1 LLHAQ
6 LALLIIVTSLIV
18 AQPVWSEDAQKV
30 DPAANRDNRL
40 LRGSVE
46 DAEQRKLQG
55 STNESTLRISRPSAD
70 LNGEQALRAK
80 TPTNSPSIPVLGVS
94 QPQPSVRNVDQ
105 GNRQPLGLNVN
116 QSNRPPLGLLGM
128 YLLCSENAGSP
139 FYITN
144 VFPPSQLNQYGIQPG
159 DLLIQING
167 GSPFAYLRTAHPVT
181 PGDTI
186 TLKFEHLGIARTVSA
201 QLLDMRQFSPFLGAY
216 SQWAQGHVSFLK
228 EHHDQYRSCA
238 LF

>member
-1 LLHAQ
+1 LLYAQ
-6 LALLIIVTSLIV
+6 LALLIIVTSLLV
-18 AQPVWSEDAQKV
+18 AQPAWTEDAQRV
-30 DPAANRDNRL
+30 DPAAKRDNQL

-46 DAEQRKLQG
+46 EAEQRKLQG
-55 STNESTLRISRPSAD
+55 STNESALRISRPSAD

-80 TPTNSPSIPVLGVS
+80 TPADSSNIPVLGVS
-94 QPQPSVRNVDQ
+94 QPQLNVRNV
-105 GNRQPLGLNVN
+105 N
-116 QSNRPPLGLLGM
+116 QANRPPLGLLGM

-144 VFPPSQLNQYGIQPG
+144 VFPPSQLNQYGIQSG

-167 GSPFAYLRTAHPVT
+167 GSPFDYLHTAHPIA
-181 PGDTI
+181 PGATI
-186 TLKFEHLGIARTVSA
+186 TLTFAHLGIARTVTA
-201 QLLDMRQFSPFLGAY
+201 QLLDMRQFTPFMGAY